1 MNHFELTVV
10 MAGLVI
16 QVVPT
21 VINVGVMDHF
31 EAPVMDVFI
40 QVVPTVIDVRVVDHF
55 ELTVMDEAVIRV
67 VPI

>member
-1 MNHFELTVV
+1 MDHFEPTVV
-10 MAGLVI
+10 MADLVI

-21 VINVGVMDHF
+21 VINVG
-31 EAPVMDVFI
+31 
-40 QVVPTVIDVRVVDHF
+40 VVDHF

>member
-1 MNHFELTVV
+1 MDHFELTVV
-10 MAGLVI
+10 MADLVL
-16 QVVPT
+16 
-21 VINVGVMDHF
+21 
-31 EAPVMDVFI
+31 